1 MKPEREY
8 SLMEAVTTA
17 MENSFDSFV
26 EYREQNAFHEFI
38 DALKSCGYKIVES
51 GA

>member
-8 SLMEAVTTA
+8 SLMEAVVNA

-26 EYREQNAFHEFI
+26 EYREKDSFLEFI
-38 DALKSCGYKIVES
+38 DALKSCGYKIVKE
-51 GA
+51 G